1 MPLCA
6 CSLSLWLLESLSSPL
21 LSISTAVCTV
31 PYVVGQ
37 PRRKM
42 EGHMERVEVVFVL
55 ALCQSSHGVAP
66 ACSCLT
72 PFCKAAAAAGG
83 CLAANRDR
91 IQCQQ
96 TAAVT
101 KAALSSLNVTPHAPN
116 SHMDSPFRDLLS
128 SLVLPGSHPLSYQN
142 GSRFI
147 LPLNPFH
154 YGEKLPR
161 LDIRNLISVLLHCT
175 AERSACMGLFLP
187 HGGSNRKGT
196 EKSISGAN
204 TPRHGCYEQLVK
216 HGSIAW
222 VQAVPPFLLS
232 EMDVTILVSATAA
245 VGLCS

>member
-31 PYVVGQ
+31 PYVVWQ

-116 SHMDSPFRDLLS
+116 SHTDSPFRDLLS

-161 LDIRNLISVLLHCT
+161 LDIRNSISVLLHCR
-175 AERSACMGLFLP
+175 EVSLY
-187 HGGSNRKGT
+187 GT
-196 EKSISGAN
+196 VLAPWWKQQEGHWEVHKWG
-204 TPRHGCYEQLVK
+204 
-216 HGSIAW
+216 
-222 VQAVPPFLLS
+222 
-232 EMDVTILVSATAA
+232 
-245 VGLCS
+245 

>member
-1 MPLCA
+1 MC
-6 CSLSLWLLESLSSPL
+6 L
-21 LSISTAVCTV
+21 LSVPLAVGV
-31 PYVVGQ
+31 SFQ
-37 PRRKM
+37 PTFVNKHRSMHGTIRGLAAKEKDGRTHG
-42 EGHMERVEVVFVL
+42 EGRSRVCFGTL
-55 ALCQSSHGVAP
+55 SISHGVAP

-161 LDIRNLISVLLHCT
+161 LDIRNLISVLLHCR
-175 AERSACMGLFLP
+175 EVSLY
-187 HGGSNRKGT
+187 GT
-196 EKSISGAN
+196 VLAPWWKQQEG
-204 TPRHGCYEQLVK
+204 H
-216 HGSIAW
+216 
-222 VQAVPPFLLS
+222 
-232 EMDVTILVSATAA
+232 
-245 VGLCS
+245 